1 MINLPHDALK
11 KKQLLLI
18 GTIVGFFS
26 LVIVMLSW
34 ALLKRSEQSS
44 IATTYKGVMLTGPR
58 RLSPQEVWAE
68 KLTSELEIQGKRLE
82 GVEKLLENLAKHGM
96 SFTQST
102 AQGGEPLQSAPA
114 SLSPVSTQPHE
125 QQQPQMPVQELRNDV
140 KEAVGNTR
148 VGDTSS
154 SSATPFPPRA
164 FESKDVEPQEKKRR
178 FRSNGIQKIT
188 VTLHNAKS
196 RGSLKSID
204 NTIPAGAFARAV
216 LLGGV
221 DASTSIQASGDPR
234 PVLLRF
240 VDSGTLPRRF
250 KSDLEGCHALAAT
263 YGDISSERVFM
274 RLEKLSCVE
283 RRTGEVIEI
292 PVQGY
297 VAGED
302 GRAGLRGIVVDRA
315 GENMRNAMIGGFVGS
330 MGNFLGQKQN
340 PMIFTASGFGQS
352 APLSTTDML
361 KSGAAKGAS
370 GALEKYADFYIKR
383 AEQMQPVI
391 QVAAGRVVDIVFTQG
406 TSLGD
411 SAVRGAVSKINDQER
426 LQQIQSLETKPQT
439 FLSSQQ
445 ENPS

>member
-11 KKQLLLI
+11 RKQLLLI
-18 GTIVGFFS
+18 GAIVGFFS

-34 ALLKRSEQSS
+34 ALLKRSEESS
-44 IATTYKGVMLTGPR
+44 DAATYKGVMLTGPR

-68 KLTSELEIQGKRLE
+68 KLTSELEVQGKRLE
-82 GVEKLLENLAKHGM
+82 GVEKLLENLPKYQR
-96 SFTQST
+96 SFKQLT
-102 AQGGEPLQSAPA
+102 AQVEEPLQDSAA
-114 SLSPVSTQPHE
+114 GLSPVSTQPHE
-125 QQQPQMPVQELRNDV
+125 QQEVQGSVQEVRNDV
-140 KEAVGNTR
+140 KKAVGNTR
-148 VGDTSS
+148 VEDTRSP
-154 SSATPFPPRA
+154 SATPFPPRT
-164 FESKDVEPQEKKRR
+164 FESKDVTLQEQKKR

-188 VTLHNAKS
+188 VTLHNPKS

-221 DASTSIQASGDPR
+221 DASTSIQASNDPR

-240 VDSGTLPRRF
+240 VDPGTLPRRF

-292 PVQGY
+292 SVQGY

-330 MGNFLGQKQN
+330 MGSFLGNKQN
-340 PMIFTASGFGQS
+340 PMTFTASGFGQS
-352 APLSTTDML
+352 APLTTTDML

-426 LQQIQSLETKPQT
+426 LQQIQSIETKPQT

-445 ENPS
+445 ETH